1 MPDIFVDADA
11 CPVKQEIYRV
21 ADRYDLKVF
30 VVSNTWM
37 RIPREGRVELI
48 VVDDGF
54 DAADDDIV
62 ERVSGSDIV
71 ITEDIPLASR
81 ALEKGA
87 KVVSPRG
94 RVFTRDTIGNDLA
107 NRELMSHLRE
117 TGVITGGPSPFDKRD
132 RSQFLQRLDD
142 AVQAARKEDRTR

>member
-11 CPVKQEIYRV
+11 CPVKQEVYRV
-21 ADRYDLKVF
+21 AARYDLKVF

-37 RIPREGRVELI
+37 RIPREGRIELI

-62 ERVSGSDIV
+62 ERVSGRDIV

-94 RVFTRDTIGNDLA
+94 RVFTRDSIGNDLA

-142 AVQAARKEDRTR
+142 AVQAARKEERTG